1 MKLLTVSA
9 LSALAACAAALP
21 AANHMEYVSFQK
33 IKQPSL
39 TNRSNSLAK
48 RAYVT
53 NVVVET
59 VTVTEDAYLCKCQLL
74 EDMIDLLI
82 EIIVAYD
89 GSKTV
94 NIMDSLELALSGV
107 LVGGSSPLIENC
119 NDLSCPLSSIIGDM
133 FSDANSGENQA
144 TVLPDGAEFF
154 DLDYIAQLELPETV
168 GASSASLVSQAPF
181 SSAAYNSIASNSAAS
196 SSVAIPSYLNDP
208 MADFTMIAGHII
220 DDAQRAIGGVLNGV
234 FY

>member
-21 AANHMEYVSFQK
+21 AANHMD
-33 IKQPSL
+33 
-39 TNRSNSLAK
+39 LAK

-59 VTVTEDAYLCKCQLL
+59 VTVTEDAYLF
-74 EDMIDLLI
+74 
-82 EIIVAYD
+82 AYD

-94 NIMDSLELALSGV
+94 DIADSLELALSGV

-133 FSDANSGENQA
+133 FSDVNSIENQA

-168 GASSASLVSQAPF
+168 DASSVSLVSQAPF
-181 SSAAYNSIASNSAAS
+181 SSAAYNSIASNSIASNSAAS
-196 SSVAIPSYLNDP
+196 SSVPIPSYLNNP

-220 DDAQRAIGGVLNGV
+220 DDAQRAIGGVLDGV

>member
-1 MKLLTVSA
+1 
-9 LSALAACAAALP
+9 
-21 AANHMEYVSFQK
+21 
-33 IKQPSL
+33 
-39 TNRSNSLAK
+39 
-48 RAYVT
+48 
-53 NVVVET
+53 
-59 VTVTEDAYLCKCQLL
+59 
-74 EDMIDLLI
+74 MIDLLI

-154 DLDYIAQLELPETV
+154 DLDYIAQLELSETV
-168 GASSASLVSQAPF
+168 GASSVSLVSQAPF